1 MGDSKMPNN
10 LIKIDW
16 LIARDFSTLLSADKM
31 RKTDD

>member
-10 LIKIDW
+10 LIKIDS
-16 LIARDFSTLLSADKM
+16 LIARDLSAALSADKM